1 MSSNPYLG
9 ANVSPASSNELHQR
23 GLLEEGETLLALFD
37 GTLLDENRR
46 RVGGIALSDYVALT
60 NQRLLLWARGFFSD
74 AVDGFA
80 WSDVDVVKAE
90 TWDPWHGRVVLAFRL
105 PAVEPRRRRIEVG
118 GAVETGQPERVITNT
133 LDYMPAD
140 DVNIMAQMV
149 GWVGDQL
156 MQGVDS
162 VTLIDAFAAEFPA
175 VEHQPRTNP
184 LMMMPSIAMPQAEEP
199 LPMPEPAAPP
209 AKKPW
214 WKFGES
220 NDSREVSTGDLIADY
235 ERRRPGGA
243 EPAAAASMP
252 MMPGMPGM
260 PGGAEQPSVYEI
272 TRSLRLF
279 LEAPRKIVGGLRR
292 AREVVGGAN
301 ELMGNMQDPQVRR
314 TALRGVYQAAAQQEM
329 HGGPLARV
337 GPLVR
342 AAVRLTEPTEPQAGT
357 EQPAQ
362 RRVAVRAAVRR
373 PAPERIAA
381 EIDEGQALSVPP
393 SITTTEAA
401 AATPARRS
409 ITVRRAEAA
418 PAETS
423 AAESHIPQRRI
434 SVVRSIPVNRVSGA
448 GHETAEQQD

>member
-9 ANVSPASSNELHQR
+9 ANVSPASSDELHQR

-37 GTLLDENRR
+37 GTLLDEHRR

-60 NQRLLLWARGFFSD
+60 DRKLVLWARGFFSD
-74 AVDGFA
+74 TVDSFA

-118 GAVETGQPERVITNT
+118 AAVEAAQPERVITNT

-140 DVNIMAQMV
+140 DVAVMAQMV
-149 GWVGDQL
+149 GWIGDKIVS
-156 MQGVDS
+156 GCES
-162 VTLIDAFAAEFPA
+162 ATLIDAFSAEFPP

-184 LMMMPSIAMPQAEEP
+184 LMMMPSIAMPQVEEAP
-199 LPMPEPAAPP
+199 PPPAPIAAP
-209 AKKPW
+209 ARKPW
-214 WKFGES
+214 WKLGQTEES
-220 NDSREVSTGDLIADY
+220 AAVSTGDLIADY

-243 EPAAAASMP
+243 EPAAVSSMP
-252 MMPGMPGM
+252 MMPGM

-292 AREVVGGAN
+292 AREVVGGAG

-329 HGGPLARV
+329 QGGPLARV

-342 AAVRLTEPTEPQAGT
+342 AAVRLTEPSEPQTSA
-357 EQPAQ
+357 EQPTQ

-381 EIDEGQALSVPP
+381 EISESQPPYVPP
-393 SITTTEAA
+393 SIDVPDTVTASPA
-401 AATPARRS
+401 PARRS
-409 ITVRRAEAA
+409 ISIRRNETAA
-418 PAETS
+418 TESPAP
-423 AAESHIPQRRI
+423 ESNIPQRRM
-434 SVVRSIPVNRVSGA
+434 SVVRSIPVSRVSGA
-448 GHETAEQQD
+448 GDVTAEQQD